1 MLYSHLFSI
10 GSHLPMP
17 FSLPSP
23 TFDLP
28 YPSLSSCRD
37 GSNFPLFLTLIQG
50 PPMKHPSSRVIYRRN
65 VPQKA
70 WTSGMNP
77 ITQRS
82 TTSSQLNGLGTQTK
96 GNAHKTTANQEGS
109 IEKLGNERL
118 MYLLLNFMVSE
129 HHETWH
135 SQPLTMLMVT
145 GP

>member
-1 MLYSHLFSI
+1 
-10 GSHLPMP
+10 MP

-23 TFDLP
+23 TFDLA

-37 GSNFPLFLTLIQG
+37 ASKFPPFLTLIHG
-50 PPMKHPSSRVIYRRN
+50 LPLKNPSSRVFYRRN

-82 TTSSQLNGLGTQTK
+82 TTSGQMNGLGTQTK

-129 HHETWH
+129 QDETWH
-135 SQPLTMLMVT
+135 SQPLTMLMVI

>member
-1 MLYSHLFSI
+1 MLYRYLFSI

-17 FSLPSP
+17 FSLPSSS
-23 TFDLP
+23 FDLP

-37 GSNFPLFLTLIQG
+37 GSNVSPFLTLIQG
-50 PPMKHPSSRVIYRRN
+50 PPLKHPSSRVIYRRN

-82 TTSSQLNGLGTQTK
+82 TTSGQLNGLGNQTK
-96 GNAHKTTANQEGS
+96 ANAHKTTANQEGS

-118 MYLLLNFMVSE
+118 VYLLLNFMVSE
-129 HHETWH
+129 QDETWH
-135 SQPLTMLMVT
+135 SQPLTMPMAI

>member
-1 MLYSHLFSI
+1 MLYGHLFSI
-10 GSHLPMP
+10 GSRLPVP

-23 TFDLP
+23 TFDLS
-28 YPSLSSCRD
+28 YPSLSSCRG
-37 GSNFPLFLTLIQG
+37 GSDFPPFLTRIQG
-50 PPMKHPSSRVIYRRN
+50 LPLKHPSSRVIYRRN

-82 TTSSQLNGLGTQTK
+82 TTSGQLNGLGTQTK
-96 GNAHKTTANQEGS
+96 SNAHKTTANQEGS

-129 HHETWH
+129 QDETWH
-135 SQPLTMLMVT
+135 FQPLAMLMVL
-145 GP
+145 GS